1 MVMKHEEVLWI
12 SLLDWLVM
20 DWLVMDWLVMDWL
33 PISGGSTC
41 SNTLGVETEKRSDK
55 LVL

>member
-1 MVMKHEEVLWI
+1 MLMKHEEVLWI
-12 SLLDWLVM
+12 GLLDWLVM

>member
-1 MVMKHEEVLWI
+1 MLMKHEEVLWI
-12 SLLDWLVM
+12 GLL

-41 SNTLGVETEKRSDK
+41 SNTLGVETEKRSNK

>member
-12 SLLDWLVM
+12 GLLDWLVM
-20 DWLVMDWLVMDWL
+20 DWLVMDWLVMDSL

>member
-1 MVMKHEEVLWI
+1 MKHEEVLWI
-12 SLLDWLVM
+12 GLLDWLVM

-41 SNTLGVETEKRSDK
+41 SNTLGVETEKRSNK

>member
-12 SLLDWLVM
+12 GLLDWLVM

>member
-12 SLLDWLVM
+12 GLL

-33 PISGGSTC
+33 PISFHFRR
-41 SNTLGVETEKRSDK
+41 EYM
-55 LVL
+55 

>member
-1 MVMKHEEVLWI
+1 MLMKHEEVLWI
-12 SLLDWLVM
+12 GLL

-41 SNTLGVETEKRSDK
+41 SNTLSVETKKRSDNF
-55 LVL
+55 VL

>member
-1 MVMKHEEVLWI
+1 MKHEEVLWI
-12 SLLDWLVM
+12 GLL

-41 SNTLGVETEKRSDK
+41 SNTLSVETKKRSDNF
-55 LVL
+55 VL

>member
-12 SLLDWLVM
+12 GLL
-20 DWLVMDWLVMDWL
+20 DWLVMDWL

>member
-12 SLLDWLVM
+12 GLLDWLVM

-41 SNTLGVETEKRSDK
+41 SNTLSVETKKRSDNF
-55 LVL
+55 VL